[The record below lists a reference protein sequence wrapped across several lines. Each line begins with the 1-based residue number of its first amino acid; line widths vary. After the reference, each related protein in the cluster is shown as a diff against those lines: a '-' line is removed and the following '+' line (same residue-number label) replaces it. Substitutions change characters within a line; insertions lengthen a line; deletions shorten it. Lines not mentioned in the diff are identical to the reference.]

1 MSIREIIGKLTRQEN
16 IHPIER
22 NKISNTFVI
31 HVPSPLS
38 TYYTRFSQ
46 INKPNTVL
54 ILTKTPSSFEK
65 ILRAT
70 NRVNKDNNLNLNG
83 AKCEITIGKKKYS
96 GIRLK
101 GIDQFSD
108 IEGIQRLFEKEGFEF
123 AKSIRLNEDTDS
135 IIRVN
140 KFFELQKVEE
150 GIYHSPNNKDR
161 YYIEIPKHIH
171 WDEFRDVT
179 FDIKNNVSVTGYDVA
194 KGIFYEKDGITEM
207 VRIIKPDLT
216 LEMVKEVKDKYFD
229 RLS

>member
-1 MSIREIIGKLTRQEN
+1 M
-16 IHPIER
+16 
-22 NKISNTFVI
+22 
-31 HVPSPLS
+31 
-38 TYYTRFSQ
+38 
-46 INKPNTVL
+46 
-54 ILTKTPSSFEK
+54 
-65 ILRAT
+65 
-70 NRVNKDNNLNLNG
+70 
-83 AKCEITIGKKKYS
+83 
-96 GIRLK
+96 
-101 GIDQFSD
+101 
-108 IEGIQRLFEKEGFEF
+108 
-123 AKSIRLNEDTDS
+123 NEDTDS

>member
-22 NKISNTFVI
+22 NKISNTLVI
-31 HVPSPLS
+31 HVPSPLA

-46 INKPNTVL
+46 INKPNTIL
-54 ILTKTPSSFEK
+54 ILTKTPSSFER

-179 FDIKNNVSVTGYDVA
+179 FDIKNNVSVSGYDVA

>member
-16 IHPIER
+16 VHPIER
-22 NKISNTFVI
+22 NKISNTLVI
-31 HVPSPLS
+31 HVPSPLA

-54 ILTKTPSSFEK
+54 ILTKTPSSFER

>member
-16 IHPIER
+16 VHPIER

-31 HVPSPLS
+31 HVPSPLA

-46 INKPNTVL
+46 INKPNTIL
-54 ILTKTPSSFEK
+54 ILTKTPSSFER

>member
-22 NKISNTFVI
+22 NKISNTLVI
-31 HVPSPLS
+31 HVPSPLA

-54 ILTKTPSSFEK
+54 ILTKTPSSFER

>member
-1 MSIREIIGKLTRQEN
+1 MSIREILGKLTIQEN
-16 IHPIER
+16 VNPIER
-22 NKISNTFVI
+22 NKILNTLVI
-31 HVPSPLS
+31 HVPSPLA

-54 ILTKTPSSFEK
+54 LITKNQSSFEQ

-70 NRVNKDNNLNLNG
+70 NKINANNDLNLEG
-83 AKCEITIGKKKYS
+83 AKCEITIGNKKFS

-108 IEGIQRLFEKEGFEF
+108 IENIQRLYQKGGFEF
-123 AKSIRLNEDTDS
+123 ARSIRMNKDTDS
-135 IIRVN
+135 IIRIN
-140 KFFELQKVEE
+140 KFFTLEKTDE

-194 KGIFYEKDGITEM
+194 KGIFYERDGITEM
-207 VRIIKPDLT
+207 VRIIKPNIT
-216 LEMVKEVKDKYFD
+216 LDMVKEVKDKYYD
-229 RLS
+229 RLL

>member
-22 NKISNTFVI
+22 NKISNTLVI
-31 HVPSPLS
+31 HVPSPLA

-46 INKPNTVL
+46 INKPNTIL
-54 ILTKTPSSFEK
+54 ILTKTPSSFER